1 MSNEK
6 ATKIAMSAIH
16 AINGSRS
23 KKYGDP
29 KLMAEKVVERWNQ
42 YARPLTPETFF
53 MMMMDLKIV
62 REMNAPQS
70 DNWRDAIGYAALGY
84 QVSKEIKNEGT
95 DQQKPYHEADF
106 SASVSIVK
114 TDSDESNP
122 APRPVG
128 AKQ

>member
-6 ATKIAMSAIH
+6 ATKIALSAIH

-23 KKYGDP
+23 EKYGDP

-53 MMMMDLKIV
+53 LMMMDLKVV
-62 REMNAPQS
+62 REMNALQS

-84 QVSKEIKNEGT
+84 QVAKEIKNDGT
-95 DQQKPYHEADF
+95 DQQKLDDQTNCSE
-106 SASVSIVK
+106 SLSIVK
-114 TDSDESNP
+114 TDSDESDP

-128 AKQ
+128 AKR